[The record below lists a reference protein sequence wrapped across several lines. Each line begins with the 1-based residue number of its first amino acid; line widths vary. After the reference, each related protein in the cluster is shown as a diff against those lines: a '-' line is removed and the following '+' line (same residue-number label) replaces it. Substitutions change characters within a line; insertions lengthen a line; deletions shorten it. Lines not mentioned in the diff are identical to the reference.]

1 MKTNK
6 LKLNVFLVSIAILIG
21 LIHSCYDDETSNESN
36 QPITTSYNETILSY
50 LSNLKSEAGKENGA
64 QIEALKEAINLNTIH
79 IYDLKSTEKLL
90 IADISTLKGFE
101 SYNATKAIF
110 FVYNNKITHSKIVT
124 AKYDDTFN
132 KTNQVIIA
140 IFNQEKNK
148 VNCTGTVSFYNILQK
163 LQRTNDFE
171 NGILKKNSSAL
182 PKNKKTNKSYGC
194 TDWYWV
200 TTYSNGSQKWEY
212 LYTTCIDDCVVQK
225 STSKSACGGG
235 GGGGDGTSLGPNEI
249 VYPSNPNDGQTFV
262 YIDRD
267 GEIITKEF
275 NAITGKWDLVY
286 ISLPPAVVT
295 TNSDYYFFLIFEWPV
310 NNQTISM
317 YDYLYTYDAASGY
330 WVAEPETPENIAK
343 AIEEQ
348 INDSQLDPCTK
359 AIMEK
364 LKNSTEKDIAKMI
377 TRFTDPKSIF
387 KINMSI
393 GQVKDIRNW
402 AETTPEKGSQT
413 DINMVFKYDY
423 INGIGNTNRP
433 TDLSIATTMAHE
445 IIHAYLISLLE
456 AHKSN
461 GSNGSFDFPTIYEAY
476 VQQQITKNPNILASE
491 HHELIAKQ
499 YVFAIATTIQEFHTG
514 QYTDYPYQDYID
526 LAWGGL
532 TGTTIF
538 NTNFPNDLSHKN
550 YKTRERI
557 LNRINAEKLG
567 LFYQNTTPLG
577 TPCKK

>member
-1 MKTNK
+1 M
-6 LKLNVFLVSIAILIG
+6 IG
-21 LIHSCYDDETSNESN
+21 LLHGCHEDETSSENN

-50 LSNLKSEAGKENGA
+50 LASLKSEASKENGTK
-64 QIEALKEAINLNTIH
+64 IEMLKEAINLNTIH

-90 IADISTLKGFE
+90 IADVSTLKGFE
-101 SYNATKAIF
+101 SFNATKAIF
-110 FVYNNKITHSKIVT
+110 FVLNNKITHSKIVT

-182 PKNKKTNKSYGC
+182 PKNKKTNKSNGC

-212 LYTTCIDDCVVQK
+212 LYTTCIDDCVAQK

-235 GGGGDGTSLGPNEI
+235 GGGGDGTSLGLNEI

-267 GEIITKEF
+267 GEIISKEF
-275 NAITGKWDLVY
+275 NAITGKWDLVS
-286 ISLPPAVVT
+286 ISLPPVVI
-295 TNSDYYFFLIFEWPV
+295 NLNPEYYFFLLFEWPI
-310 NNQTISM
+310 NNQTVSM
-317 YDYLYTYDAASGY
+317 YDYLYNYDAASGY
-330 WVAEPETPENIAK
+330 WVAEPETPENIAE

-348 INDSQLDPCTK
+348 IDDSQLDPCTK

-364 LKNSTEKDIAKMI
+364 LKNATQSDIAKMLS
-377 TRFTDPKSIF
+377 RFAPATSF
-387 KINMSI
+387 FNINMSI
-393 GQVKDIRNW
+393 GQVKKIGNW
-402 AETTPEKGSQT
+402 AETTPVKGLYT
-413 DINMVFKYDY
+413 DVNIVFSENY
-423 INGIGNTNRP
+423 INGVGNPNRP
-433 TDLSIATTMAHE
+433 TDLSIATTIVHE
-445 IIHAYLISLLE
+445 MIHAYLISLVKD
-456 AHKSN
+456 HSMC
-461 GSNGSFDFPTIYEAY
+461 GSQGICDFPTIYDAY
-476 VQQQITKNPNILASE
+476 VQDQIKKNTNILPEA

-514 QYTDYPYQDYID
+514 QFTDYPHQDYLDI
-526 LAWGGL
+526 AWGGL
-532 TGTTIF
+532 QDTYIF
-538 NTNFPNDLSHKN
+538 NKNYPDNPTHKN
-550 YKTRERI
+550 YKDRLRI
-557 LNRINAEKLG
+557 MAKINTEKLG
-567 LFYQNTTPLG
+567 TQYGMYSPLG

>member
-6 LKLNVFLVSIAILIG
+6 LKLNVFLVSIAVLIG
-21 LIHSCYDDETSNESN
+21 LLHSCYEDETSNESN
-36 QPITTSYNETILSY
+36 QPITTSYNATILSY
-50 LSNLKSEAGKENGA
+50 LASLKSEASKENGA
-64 QIEALKEAINLNTIH
+64 KIEALKEAINLNTIH
-79 IYDLKSTEKLL
+79 IYNLKSTEKLL

-348 INDSQLDPCTK
+348 INDSQLDPCPK
-359 AIMEK
+359 GVMER
-364 LKNSTEKDIAKMI
+364 LKNTTNATIVDVLAKLGAN
-377 TRFTDPKSIF
+377 TVYTV
-387 KINMSI
+387 NM
-393 GQVKDIRNW
+393 VMKPADTY
-402 AETTPEKGSQT
+402 AETQRISKHNYEIRVDRDRYT
-413 DINMVFKYDY
+413 DGTTLFK
-423 INGIGNTNRP
+423 
-433 TDLSIATTMAHE
+433 ATALIHE
-445 IIHAYLISLLE
+445 IIHAYFLSIVDDYNYTPSTALPSFPELFE
-456 AHKSN
+456 AFVLKEH
-461 GSNGSFDFPTIYEAY
+461 PTSKDKQDAQHLAMANKY
-476 VQQQITKNPNILASE
+476 VDAMASA
-491 HHELIAKQ
+491 L
-499 YVFAIATTIQEFHTG
+499 QE
-514 QYTDYPYQDYID
+514 YDANYIVDYQVYKD
-526 LAWGGL
+526 LAWGSL
-532 TGTTIF
+532 RDAPIFEKTFPTGSTDNIRIANRYKAESSGHAVDIDT
-538 NTNFPNDLSHKN
+538 PNQQSPIGK
-550 YKTRERI
+550 
-557 LNRINAEKLG
+557 
-567 LFYQNTTPLG
+567 
-577 TPCKK
+577 PCN

>member
-21 LIHSCYDDETSNESN
+21 LLHSCYEDETSNENN
-36 QPITTSYNETILSY
+36 QPITTSYNATILSY
-50 LSNLKSEAGKENGA
+50 LANLKSEAGKENGTK
-64 QIEALKEAINLNTIH
+64 IEALKEAVDLNTIH

-110 FVYNNKITHSKIVT
+110 FVLNNRIIHSKIVS
-124 AKYDDTFN
+124 AKYDDKID
-132 KTNQVIIA
+132 KTNQLIIS
-140 IFNQEKNK
+140 IFNKDKNK
-148 VNCTGTVSFYNILQK
+148 AYFTGTVSFYNMLQIMQ
-163 LQRTNDFE
+163 LTSDYN
-171 NGILKKNSSAL
+171 NGILEKNSSVL
-182 PKNKKTNKSYGC
+182 PKNKKTNKSNGC

-200 TTYSNGSQKWEY
+200 TTYSNGGQDWSY
-212 LYTTCIDDCVVQK
+212 AYTTCTCDYY
-225 STSKSACGGG
+225 KSACGGG
-235 GGGGDGTSLGPNEI
+235 GSSSSGSGGAIN
-249 VYPSNPNDGQTFV
+249 YPSQPNNNDLYT
-262 YIDRD
+262 YIDAD
-267 GEIITKEF
+267 GEMITKKY
-275 NAITGKWDLVY
+275 NAQTEEWELVSITLSQV
-286 ISLPPAVVT
+286 VVT
-295 TNSDYYFFLIFEWPV
+295 TKPKYNFLLFYDGKWPV
-310 NNQTISM
+310 DNQKIVQ
-317 YDYLYTYDAASGY
+317 YDLIYTYDIDTGSWEAVPNTA
-330 WVAEPETPENIAK
+330 ENIAK

-393 GQVKDIRNW
+393 GQMKNDINL
-402 AETTPEKGSQT
+402 AETTPVKGSQT
-413 DINMVFKYDY
+413 DINIVFKYDY
-423 INGIGNTNRP
+423 INGTGYPNRP

-491 HHELIAKQ
+491 HHEIIAKQ

-538 NTNFPNDLSHKN
+538 NANFPNDPSHKN